1 MAQPYLA
8 LRPAGNGL
16 DSHNVV
22 AGSKNPTVLTV
33 GVSMVIVKGMIWK
46 KIRPVEVKSMGTA
59 CMVNETK
66 VDEERKITESES
78 E

>member
-33 GVSMVIVKGMIWK
+33 GVSSLLSFYYKDFLIFLRFSMILSIFFFTSSISETLYSSVINLL
-46 KIRPVEVKSMGTA
+46 T
-59 CMVNETK
+59 
-66 VDEERKITESES
+66 
-78 E
+78 

>member
-33 GVSMVIVKGMIWK
+33 GVSRNRIIKGEK
-46 KIRPVEVKSMGTA
+46 
-59 CMVNETK
+59 
-66 VDEERKITESES
+66 
-78 E
+78 

>member
-33 GVSMVIVKGMIWK
+33 GVS
-46 KIRPVEVKSMGTA
+46 KIIEYNKHIGNIPRHY
-59 CMVNETK
+59 
-66 VDEERKITESES
+66 
-78 E
+78 